1 MRKRKSRLA
10 LFPFT
15 QNDSNKLFVMITAS
29 LKATDY
35 SILWFSEFF
44 RIIFSFVDLKEAH
57 GDNTNQ
63 PSQKQT
69 GNEFQHRSIPPSS
82 SS

>member
-1 MRKRKSRLA
+1 
-10 LFPFT
+10 
-15 QNDSNKLFVMITAS
+15 MITVF
-29 LKATDY
+29 LKTTDY
-35 SILWFSEFF
+35 SFLWFSEFF

-57 GDNTNQ
+57 GDNTDN
-63 PSQKQT
+63 PTYKQT

>member
-15 QNDSNKLFVMITAS
+15 QNDSNKLFVMITVF
-29 LKATDY
+29 LKTTDY

-44 RIIFSFVDLKEAH
+44 RIIFAFVDLKEAH
-57 GDNTNQ
+57 GYNAND
-63 PSQKQT
+63 PAYKQT
-69 GNEFQHRSIPPSS
+69 GNKFQHRSIPPSS
-82 SS
+82 G